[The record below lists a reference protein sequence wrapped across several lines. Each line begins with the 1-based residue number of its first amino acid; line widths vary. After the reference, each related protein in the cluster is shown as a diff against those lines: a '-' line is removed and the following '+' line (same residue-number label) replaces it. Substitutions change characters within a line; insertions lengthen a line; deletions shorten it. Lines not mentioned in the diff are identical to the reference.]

1 MREFKGTF
9 VALPKIQD
17 QVRHLALFCAG
28 LLVLGTG
35 VVAQEER
42 KHPWWWDVFGLC
54 APRIT
59 ARLSGKKK
67 TKKNATCWRVQP
79 ISAQLSSNS
88 IQIGIEGC
96 KNAPMP

>member
-1 MREFKGTF
+1 MMREFKGTF

-59 ARLSGKKK
+59 ARLSGKKN
-67 TKKNATCWRVQP
+67 KKKRDMLAR
-79 ISAQLSSNS
+79 SANQRAALFKLHSNW
-88 IQIGIEGC
+88 
-96 KNAPMP
+96 NRRL